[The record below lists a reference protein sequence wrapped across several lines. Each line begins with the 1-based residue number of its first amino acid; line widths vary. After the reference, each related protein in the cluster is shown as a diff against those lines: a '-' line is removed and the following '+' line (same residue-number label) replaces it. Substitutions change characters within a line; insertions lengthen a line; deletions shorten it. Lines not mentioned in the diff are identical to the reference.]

1 MELFSLIKLQPSSFH
16 TKDWSKMNFSLQYQY
31 YVKKEGI
38 KKKKMSTMGYCL
50 T

>member
-1 MELFSLIKLQPSSFH
+1 
-16 TKDWSKMNFSLQYQY
+16 MNFSLQYQH

-38 KKKKMSTMGYCL
+38 KKKKMSTMGYFL